1 MTGILDTGVSGLL
14 TSQQRL
20 VNTSHNIA
28 NASTPGY
35 SRQRVEVVAQYPDNH
50 SGYGIGTG
58 AAVSSIERYHD
69 TFLTSELRYVQSEQ
83 SRLDTLHNLASLVDD
98 VLADSDGGI
107 TPALQNFFNAV
118 QDVSDDPASPAARI
132 ALLDQAD
139 ALSQRFNYI
148 DRRFAEQDRQ
158 VSERT
163 HEIVAD
169 INNMI
174 VNIDGINN
182 DIVAAAATG
191 INTPPPDLLDKRD
204 QLLYEL
210 SELIDIQVLDNAN
223 GTVNVHI
230 GQGHTLLNA
239 NTVSQLR
246 TEPDPA
252 NPMQERIMFDGIIPD
267 IDVTNSLSGGQL
279 GGVLDFRTQMLDG
292 ARNQL
297 GLIATGVATLFNEQH
312 QQGMTLNGEL
322 GGDFFQPT
330 QPVTVPHNNNTGTAT
345 ITANISDAAALTAK
359 NYQLSF
365 DGVNWTAAATDQS
378 SSITGAG
385 PTLSIDGLSIQVSGS
400 AATGDSFLIQPT
412 INGAHDFKLML
423 NNPDDIAA
431 AGPIRTL
438 EHQNNLGN
446 ATVSA
451 GEVSDI
457 ADPDLLVSVQLQFND
472 PPSTFDILDANSG
485 AVLSTN
491 HSFTSGSDIN
501 INGWRISIT
510 GSPQV
515 GDRFNVE
522 ANLNGTADNRNML
535 SLSGLQSKNSLLN
548 GTASFQETYST
559 LVADVGSRTR
569 YAEINRDAQA
579 SLHST
584 LQARRESN
592 AGVNLDEEAANLI
605 RFQQAYEASA
615 RVISTA
621 NTIFQTLLN
630 SF

>member
-1 MTGILDTGVSGLL
+1 MTGILDTGVSGLI
-14 TSQQRL
+14 TTQQRL
-20 VNTSHNIA
+20 INTSHNIA
-28 NASTPGY
+28 NANTPGY
-35 SRQRVEVVAQYPDNH
+35 SRQRVDVVAQYPDTH
-50 SGYGIGTG
+50 SGYGIGSG
-58 AAVSSIERYHD
+58 AIVSNVERYHD

-107 TPALQNFFNAV
+107 TPALQNFFNAA

-132 ALLDQAD
+132 AMLDQAD

-169 INNMI
+169 INNLI
-174 VNIDGINN
+174 TNIDGINN
-182 DIVAAAATG
+182 DIIAASATG
-191 INTPPPDLLDKRD
+191 ITTPPPDLLDKRD

-210 SELIDIQVLDNAN
+210 SDLVDIQVLDNAN

-230 GQGHTLLNA
+230 GQGHTLLNES
-239 NTVSQLR
+239 TVSRLR
-246 TEPDPA
+246 TESDPA
-252 NPMQERIMFDGIIPD
+252 NPMQERIVFDGIIPD
-267 IDVTNSLSGGQL
+267 IDVTNTLSGGQL
-279 GGVLDFRTQMLDG
+279 GGALDFRTQMLDG

-297 GLIATGVATLFNEQH
+297 GLVATGIATLFNEQH

-322 GGDFFQPT
+322 GGDFFQQT
-330 QPVTVPHNNNTGTAT
+330 QPVTIPHNNNTGTAT
-345 ITANISDAAALTAK
+345 VAASISDATALTAK

-365 DGVNWTAAATDQS
+365 DGINWTAASTDQS
-378 SSITGAG
+378 SSISGAG
-385 PTLSIDGLSIQVSGS
+385 PTLAIDGLSIQVSGG
-400 AATGDSFLIQPT
+400 AAAGDTFLIQPT
-412 INGAHDFKLML
+412 INGAHDFKLTL
-423 NNPDDIAA
+423 INPDDIAA
-431 AGPIRTL
+431 AGPVRTI
-438 EHQNNLGN
+438 EHQSNLGD
-446 ATVSA
+446 ATISA

-457 ADPDLLVSVQLQFND
+457 TDPDLLIPVQLQFND
-472 PPSTFDILDANSG
+472 PPSSFDILDANSG
-485 AVLSTN
+485 AILSAN
-491 HSFTSGSDIN
+491 NSFTSGSDIN

-522 ANLNGTADNRNML
+522 ANINGTADNRNML

-584 LQARRESN
+584 LQTRRENN